1 MPQAFLD
8 GCGGPGDGWRDL
20 VMLSLATLLA
30 ATLQKSQGAGVTVG
44 ALAVLYLLYRTAKLP
59 ANIPTAPAA
68 HNAPATERQGGSRQ
82 GKQAG
87 IRQSTRQ
94 STWQST
100 WQNSRQNPRQSTHQ
114 GHRRLSDQR
123 S

>member
-87 IRQSTRQ
+87 IRQST
-94 STWQST
+94 WQST
-100 WQNSRQNPRQSTHQ
+100 WQNSRQNTRQSTHQ
-114 GHRRLSDQR
+114 GHRRFSDQR